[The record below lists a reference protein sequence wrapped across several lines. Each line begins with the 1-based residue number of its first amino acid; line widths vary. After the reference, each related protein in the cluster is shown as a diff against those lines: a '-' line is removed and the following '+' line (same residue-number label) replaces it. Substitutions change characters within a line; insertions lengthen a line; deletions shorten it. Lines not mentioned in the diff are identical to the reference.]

1 MTGANSGTPVEGL
14 SPKGIR
20 PAQRIWLEDQGLP
33 VFGAGI
39 RELLVRV
46 EATGSLRHAAS
57 DMGMAYS
64 KAWHI
69 VRRAEEHL
77 GFDLLER
84 RIGGAH
90 GGGSG
95 VSDEGRWLVRAFG
108 AVLDEADEML
118 GELYEKHFGDW
129 EGGSG
134 DIRMDRAPQSM
145 SSPGQD

>member
-1 MTGANSGTPVEGL
+1 MTGTKSGTPVEGS
-14 SPKGIR
+14 SPAGIR
-20 PAQRIWLEDQGLP
+20 PAQRIWLHDQGMP
-33 VFGAGI
+33 VFGVGI

-84 RIGGAH
+84 RIGGAR

-95 VSDEGRWLVRAFG
+95 VSDEGRWLVGAFG
-108 AVLDEADEML
+108 AVLDEADKVL
-118 GELYEKHFGDW
+118 DELYEKHFGDW
-129 EGGSG
+129 KGRSG
-134 DIRMDRAPQSM
+134 DKRMDKAPQSM
-145 SSPGQD
+145 SSPRQD